1 MLIRRIKNK
10 LYLPKPKKSQK
21 IENRVIY
28 IDNEK
33 DNIILNDDKQDKLES
48 PITSEISENNS
59 DVVSNEKATKKRKKK
74 K

>member
-1 MLIRRIKNK
+1 MIIRRTKNK

-21 IENRVIY
+21 IENRVIS

-48 PITSEISENNS
+48 PVASEISENNS
-59 DVVSNEKATKKRKKK
+59 DVVSDEKATKKRKKK

>member
-10 LYLPKPKKSQK
+10 LYLPKKSQK
-21 IENRVIY
+21 IESRVVS

-48 PITSEISENNS
+48 PVISEISENNS
-59 DVVSNEKATKKRKKK
+59 DIVSDEKATKKRKKK

>member
-1 MLIRRIKNK
+1 MIIRRIKNK
-10 LYLPKPKKSQK
+10 LYLPKKSPK
-21 IENRVIY
+21 IENRVIS

-48 PITSEISENNS
+48 PVTSEISENNS
-59 DVVSNEKATKKRKKK
+59 DVVSDEKATKKRKKK

>member
-10 LYLPKPKKSQK
+10 LYLPKKSPK
-21 IENRVIY
+21 IESRVIS

-48 PITSEISENNS
+48 PVTSEISENNS
-59 DVVSNEKATKKRKKK
+59 DVVSDEKATKKRKKK

>member
-1 MLIRRIKNK
+1 MIIRRIKNK
-10 LYLPKPKKSQK
+10 LYLPKKSSK
-21 IENRVIY
+21 IESRVIS

-48 PITSEISENNS
+48 LVTSEISDNNS
-59 DVVSNEKATKKRKKK
+59 DVVSDEKTTKKRKKK

>member
-1 MLIRRIKNK
+1 MIIRRIKNR
-10 LYLPKPKKSQK
+10 LYLPKKNSPK
-21 IENRVIY
+21 IESRVIP

-48 PITSEISENNS
+48 PVTSEISENNS
-59 DVVSNEKATKKRKKK
+59 DVVSDEKATKKRKKK

>member
-1 MLIRRIKNK
+1 MIIRRIKNK
-10 LYLPKPKKSQK
+10 LYLPKKKTPK
-21 IENRVIY
+21 IENLVIP

-48 PITSEISENNS
+48 PVTSEISDNNS
-59 DVVSNEKATKKRKKK
+59 DVVSNEKTTKKRKKK

>member
-10 LYLPKPKKSQK
+10 LYLPKKSQK
-21 IENRVIY
+21 IESRVVP

-48 PITSEISENNS
+48 PVTSEISENNS
-59 DVVSNEKATKKRKKK
+59 DVVSDEKATKKRKKK

>member
-1 MLIRRIKNK
+1 MIIRRIKNK
-10 LYLPKPKKSQK
+10 LYLPKKSPK
-21 IENRVIY
+21 IENRVVS

-48 PITSEISENNS
+48 PVTSEISDNNS
-59 DVVSNEKATKKRKKK
+59 DVVSDEKTTKKRKKK

>member
-10 LYLPKPKKSQK
+10 LYLPKKKKK
-21 IENRVIY
+21 IESRVIS

-48 PITSEISENNS
+48 PVTSEISENNS
-59 DVVSNEKATKKRKKK
+59 DVVSDEKATKKRKKK